1 MLSPQAQEFSFA
13 SLVAEL
19 GGELGVSSL
28 SSDATAASAQLSVGE
43 MRLTVSR
50 HLGPGHKVLKK

>member
-19 GGELGVSSL
+19 GGGELGVSSL
-28 SSDATAASAQLSVGE
+28 SSDATAASAQLLVSE
-43 MRLTVSR
+43 MR
-50 HLGPGHKVLKK
+50 